1 MIKITISK
9 DSKIESEFEI
19 KANTTTIGR
28 NDDNDIC
35 IDNLSI
41 SGHHAQISLDNGDYV
56 IEDLNSSNGTYV
68 NGNLIKTHQ
77 LFNGDDIKIG
87 KYELRYLNDNAG
99 SPPPPAEEGEF
110 EKTMIIRPDS
120 VGMPESAGDAQI
132 DKQMDAI
139 AAKLAAEKSKSSEKA
154 TLSANSKASLQ
165 LLSGANAGK
174 QLPLTKALTT
184 LGKPGVQVA
193 AITRRPTGYYILHVE
208 GGATKGDH
216 PTINGDV
223 IGPKASPLNNNDIIE
238 VAGIKME
245 FNIS

>member
-1 MIKITISK
+1 MTKVTISQ
-9 DSKIESEFEI
+9 DLKIKSEFEI
-19 KANTTTIGR
+19 TSNTTTIGR
-28 NDDNDIC
+28 HDNNDIC

-41 SGHHAQISLDNGDYV
+41 SGHHAQILKVDDKYY

-68 NGNLIKTHQ
+68 NGNLIKKHQ
-77 LFNGDDIKIG
+77 LSNGNEIRIG
-87 KYELRYLNDNAG
+87 KYELKFQSDAVATT
-99 SPPPPAEEGEF
+99 PARVESEF

-120 VGMPESAGDAQI
+120 IGMPESAGDSSI
-132 DKQMDAI
+132 DKQMNAI
-139 AAKLAAEKSKSSEKA
+139 AAKLATEQRQEKPS
-154 TLSANSKASLQ
+154 LNKASLQ

-174 QLPLTKALTT
+174 KLPLTKVLTT

-208 GGATKGDH
+208 GGANSGH

-223 IGPKASPLNNNDIIE
+223 VGSKASPLNNNDIIE

-245 FNIS
+245 FNVS